1 MPTNKTLDMLN
12 IVPLK
17 ESINEL
23 LRAEGKYAPVATVC
37 KAYIKKL
44 DEGMHE
50 EEICDSFIKALQPVA
65 IHESAKD
72 VLFRIGND
80 INELLEKF
88 EKWFIKSPY
97 DRNDLRL
104 YKGEIQH
111 AGY

>member
-1 MPTNKTLDMLN
+1 MVSYNHKEQTNGSK
-12 IVPLK
+12 VGK
-17 ESINEL
+17 ETNMAYRYE
-23 LRAEGKYAPVATVC
+23 VV
-37 KAYIKKL
+37 AYINN
-44 DEGMHE
+44 
-50 EEICDSFIKALQPVA
+50 IKV
-65 IHESAKD
+65 KR
-72 VLFRIGND
+72 FIGND

>member
-80 INELLEKF
+80 INEHK
-88 EKWFIKSPY
+88 
-97 DRNDLRL
+97 RDLDIVNRL
-104 YKGEIQH
+104 YEMSRGQYHLCCTYIRIMRC
-111 AGY
+111 